1 MIRKKK
7 SDLKFKFRYKQYT
20 LIIETNHLYVLQT
33 ITLLKNKKEL
43 AKITDAFIVTEEKY
57 NILNNMLKFFDE
69 KTKKEIMDFLY
80 EVS

>member
-1 MIRKKK
+1 MIRKRKNT
-7 SDLKFKFRYKQYT
+7 FKFTYQQYT
-20 LIIETNHLYVLQT
+20 LVIETNHLYVLQT

-69 KTKKEIMDFLY
+69 KTKKEIKDFLY